1 MKNKIRNCKDI
12 GVNLQKIM
20 KRLMQNDNL
29 VKLLYYTDKDPLSN
43 KNLTEEQKESEIFE
57 KLIKIVPRI
66 GPKET
71 ASSIIALRV
80 ITGKKNQDNSEFKD
94 VLISVEV
101 FVPLTQWIIKGTN
114 LRPFAILGEIEES
127 LDGKMIEGLGKMS
140 GGNFE
145 LNFLTEEISSY
156 KQEFIITSYD

>member
-1 MKNKIRNCKDI
+1 MGVRNCAEL
-12 GVNLQKIM
+12 GENLKTIVKALCANQ
-20 KRLMQNDNL
+20 
-29 VKLLYYTDKDPLSN
+29 KLLKYLYYSDKDPLN
-43 KNLTEEQKESEIFE
+43 HPDLDQIVIQKEIMN
-57 KLIKIVPRI
+57 KLIRI
-66 GPKET
+66 IPKVGPKET
-71 ASSIIALRV
+71 AQSVLVIRV
-80 ITGKKNQDNSEFKD
+80 ANGRRLSENKEFK
-94 VLISVEV
+94 LISLVVEI